1 MKKYGKLSAS
11 IVLCTFLAVLL
22 IGVKKG
28 VAEDTVI
35 HAGQSG
41 DLTWEIQQYT
51 DIVSKTRLV
60 ITGKGDYKF
69 SVDEAGFE
77 YLPWQRYGED
87 VDEAVIR
94 DVKDISSL
102 QNCFYGM
109 EHMKKVTFSNV
120 DTSKVTDMSGMFQR
134 CRNLETID
142 WGGITT
148 ENVTDMS
155 CMFSDCDG
163 YFVNS
168 FDLSSFDTRNV
179 TNMSGMF
186 QDCGHLTELD
196 LRSFNTAKVT
206 DMSGMFGGV
215 GASWYD
221 DQEKWVTLDI
231 SSFDTSKVINMSAM
245 FENTAVKELDLS
257 NFDTASVVDMSG
269 MFYVCASQMLDLQSF
284 NTSKVTD
291 MSRMFDGCASQMLD
305 LQSFNTSKV
314 TNMSNMFDGMN
325 ITSLKLSS
333 FDTSSVSKMGE
344 MFAHCK
350 KLEELDISSFDT
362 SSVTDMNSMFY
373 ECCSLKQLNL
383 SSFDT
388 HNVLSMNL
396 MFYGCESISELDLS
410 SFDLSGLSKENL
422 YGGSNAPN
430 FSKMISLKKIHSP
443 KVVPKETSFNRAENG
458 FYRSDTGEMCV
469 YLPETNGQSILLVTE
484 DLLDATLRPD
494 PDKPIESMTPDP
506 IESISTSPTA
516 KPTSSASAVPSPE
529 ESAVPSPGESE
540 APSSTASAI
549 PTEAASAIPSVQPTI
564 KVDYY
569 MEGSFTG
576 WGGEEAYPSSKGHA
590 QDSGD
595 PNFYYAD
602 RTNIVVGKG
611 YNCGLELMNPYND
624 LFTGAENEMSEFIQ
638 NMKTPAIRVT
648 LENGGTASAWNWH
661 TELSIPSGEEV
672 ILTKEY
678 LESGYFALFG
688 NDDTITKVE
697 FYDKG
702 EISEPSP
709 SPSVEPT
716 TKPTAKPTTE
726 PAEKP
731 TQEPT
736 ASAPSSV
743 DTEPPAT
750 QTPAPE
756 KSGSPNET
764 PMPTASAAPTKPV
777 YRVNVDGDEYAP
789 SKPAKVKIKKA
800 SPLKSGKVKLTWKK
814 VSRTYVYKVQYSTK
828 RSFRG
833 AKVREAYGTKINL
846 RLKKN
851 KTYYIRVRSCKYGNS
866 ANNFRMVKGNWSKVK
881 KVKTKA

>member
-1 MKKYGKLSAS
+1 MCIYVKKYGKLSAS

-284 NTSKVTD
+284 NTSKVT
-291 MSRMFDGCASQMLD
+291 
-305 LQSFNTSKV
+305 
-314 TNMSNMFDGMN
+314 NMSNMFDGMN

-344 MFAHCK
+344 MFAHCQ

-443 KVVPKETSFNRAENG
+443 KVVPKETSFNGAENE

-516 KPTSSASAVPSPE
+516 KPLPTASAVPSPEGSAAPTPSASAVPSPE
-529 ESAVPSPGESE
+529 ESAVPSPGESEEPSPGESE

-688 NDDTITKVE
+688 NDDTIIKVE
-697 FYDKG
+697 IYDKG
-702 EISEPSP
+702 ESSDPSP
-709 SPSVEPT
+709 SKSATPRQTATV
-716 TKPTAKPTTE
+716 KPTS
-726 PAEKP
+726 
-731 TQEPT
+731 
-736 ASAPSSV
+736 SAPSVST
-743 DTEPPAT
+743 D
-750 QTPAPE
+750 QPAPE
-756 KSGSPNET
+756 QPGGSPTPSASDET
-764 PMPTASAAPTKPV
+764 KTSATPIPSASAKAAKTE
-777 YRVNVDGDEYAP
+777 YRVNIDDDDNISA
-789 SKPAKVKIKKA
+789 PAKPGKVTIKKVSA
-800 SPLKSGKVKLTWKK
+800 LKNGKVKLTWKK
-814 VSRTYVYKVQYSTK
+814 PARAKWYIIQYSTK
-828 RSFRG
+828 RNFAG
-833 AKVREAYGTKINL
+833 AKVGMVYGKKTTL

-851 KTYYIRVRSCKYGNS
+851 RTYYIRIRAYAYGNS
-866 ANNFRMVKGNWSKVK
+866 ANNNRAVNGNWSQVK
-881 KVKTKA
+881 KVKTKG